1 MAFAIKKGIVIDLK
15 KVSEELAQK
24 SQAGKIDK
32 DTWYAVLKKLP
43 PEKIEDLAKKWGISL
58 E

>member
-43 PEKIEDLAKKWGISL
+43 PER
-58 E
+58 